1 MEAAREVLDP
11 LKLTPADVEKKP
23 ELVMRAY
30 SDLYGSP
37 AIRAA
42 LDLEGEFPLHGP
54 THQKLLWLG
63 VNKSERLSAGRMGG
77 SGRSSNIIHATRGI
91 GKSTVLKALVPLLH
105 HVYPNVVPVYLNM
118 QDCTFCAKGSSQG

>member
-42 LDLEGEFPLHGP
+42 LDLEG
-54 THQKLLWLG
+54 
-63 VNKSERLSAGRMGG
+63 
-77 SGRSSNIIHATRGI
+77 SSLF
-91 GKSTVLKALVPLLH
+91 TVLLTKSSCGL
-105 HVYPNVVPVYLNM
+105 
-118 QDCTFCAKGSSQG
+118 GSTSRND